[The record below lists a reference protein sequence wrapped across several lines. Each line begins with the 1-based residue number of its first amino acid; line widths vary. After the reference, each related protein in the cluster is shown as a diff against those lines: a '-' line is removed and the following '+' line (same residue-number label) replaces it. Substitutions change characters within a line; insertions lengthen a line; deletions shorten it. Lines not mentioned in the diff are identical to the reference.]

1 MRHSYK
7 NQTSLVGR
15 CCPIFRPSFTY
26 MNSPPDDGRECATAS
41 ALEADILLR
50 LFAENLLKQSGEI
63 PADTTQIL
71 MHGLSA
77 ITVAKAARLQ
87 EKEHLLPIAEDEKQ
101 NMIVDQPPNL
111 QTSTSCSLAQSNFAP
126 KTSDNTH
133 EHDSDDLPTARMPFP
148 GDLETA
154 LGQTGVTRH
163 LLPYRSAHSYVAFNL
178 GTHETPPRA
187 RKERPHE
194 LHHHRFARVD
204 VCAEPWAHE
213 RWTSGFHHP
222 RASSAASI

>member
-1 MRHSYK
+1 
-7 NQTSLVGR
+7 
-15 CCPIFRPSFTY
+15 

-101 NMIVDQPPNL
+101 NMIVDQPPNF
-111 QTSTSCSLAQSNFAP
+111 QTSTSYSLAQSNFAP

-187 RKERPHE
+187 RKERPISFIITALPE
-194 LHHHRFARVD
+194 
-204 VCAEPWAHE
+204 
-213 RWTSGFHHP
+213 
-222 RASSAASI
+222 

>member
-1 MRHSYK
+1 
-7 NQTSLVGR
+7 
-15 CCPIFRPSFTY
+15 
-26 MNSPPDDGRECATAS
+26 
-41 ALEADILLR
+41 
-50 LFAENLLKQSGEI
+50 
-63 PADTTQIL
+63 

-111 QTSTSCSLAQSNFAP
+111 RTSTSCSLAQSNFAP

-163 LLPYRSAHSYVAFNL
+163 LLP
-178 GTHETPPRA
+178 
-187 RKERPHE
+187 
-194 LHHHRFARVD
+194 
-204 VCAEPWAHE
+204 
-213 RWTSGFHHP
+213 
-222 RASSAASI
+222 